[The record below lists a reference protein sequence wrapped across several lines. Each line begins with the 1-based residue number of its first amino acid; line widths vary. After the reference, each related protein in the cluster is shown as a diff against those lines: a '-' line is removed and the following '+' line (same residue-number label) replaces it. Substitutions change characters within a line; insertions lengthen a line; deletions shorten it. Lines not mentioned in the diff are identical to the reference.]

1 MAMATTTS
9 SSQANCG
16 QQDPPATMQRH
27 LFCLLFSFTLSLP
40 ILLLIFSSPF
50 CRDNSTRRLH
60 PRADETPA
68 TTKRGFQA

>member
-27 LFCLLFSFTLSLP
+27 LF
-40 ILLLIFSSPF
+40 SPGDSI
-50 CRDNSTRRLH
+50 REQTKLQQQPSEVSKRPEAHQRGQRQKRLRQATNSNIDLW
-60 PRADETPA
+60 
-68 TTKRGFQA
+68 